1 MHVQIRVL
9 NIKDFILIWYNS
21 SVYGGGYVMEAI
33 EVSHLTF
40 SYDGKND
47 ILKDVSFQSQ
57 KEAIQRLLD
66 IMVLVRVQWQN

>member
-47 ILKDVSFQSQ
+47 ILKDVSFSIP
-57 KEAIQRLLD
+57 KGGD
-66 IMVLVRVQWQN
+66 Y

>member
-1 MHVQIRVL
+1 
-9 NIKDFILIWYNS
+9 
-21 SVYGGGYVMEAI
+21 MEAI

-47 ILKDVSFQSQ
+47 ILKDVSFSIP